1 MKKTIKLTE
10 SDLTRIVRQI
20 LKEEECLSPPE
31 WLMNFKI
38 DGKLGKSDCTNW
50 NWRASDYLFVWI
62 SLKDNLL
69 SVTTA
74 TDLDET
80 SKEAITTAMGSQ
92 PKTKSTTL
100 SWTKNFTSSEEGGDL
115 NTVLNGLQG
124 HIPWISTLQ
133 EAYRRLTESI
143 MRNKMHKRFR

>member
-1 MKKTIKLTE
+1 MKKIIRLTE
-10 SDLTRIVRQI
+10 SDLTRLVRQI
-20 LKEEECLSPPE
+20 LKEEECLSPPD
-31 WLMNFKI
+31 WLMKFEI

-74 TDLDET
+74 KDLDET

-92 PKTKSTTL
+92 PKTKSTTF

-143 MRNKMHKRFR
+143 MRNKMRKRFR